1 MSTEMQAVNEDRF
14 AISPVWV
21 ANKDFKTPF
30 EHTLSESKQLV
41 LLQRLDMP
49 DLLKL
54 GIANEMDFM
63 SKALMNNP
71 STNSENS
78 QAAVSEAIKLADN
91 FGKME
96 TMINKVV
103 LRGCIKPKIHDVPE
117 HENARQLGLMYID
130 QIPWDDRMEM
140 FSVIFET
147 HGISDFREEQD
158 TDLGNV
164 VNVQDVQLPADG
176 PVADVR
182 PSESEGI
189 LSQSGDI
196 PLLQENRG

>member
-1 MSTEMQAVNEDRF
+1 MSIETGDEF
-14 AISPVWV
+14 ALSTAWT
-21 ANKDFKTPF
+21 AHKDFKRPF
-30 EHTLSESKQLV
+30 KYTLQDSGQTV

-63 SKALMNNP
+63 SKALLTAPGGDANP
-71 STNSENS
+71 QS
-78 QAAVSEAIKLADN
+78 AVADAVKLADN

-103 LRGCIKPKIHDVPE
+103 HRGCLKPKTYLPPE
-117 HENARQLGLMYID
+117 HENARQDGLLYID
-130 QIPWDDRMEM
+130 NIPWEDRMEL

-147 HGISDFREEQD
+147 QGLSDFREEQEPSV
-158 TDLGNV
+158 GNV
-164 VNVQDVQLPADG
+164 ANVQDVQLPANG

-182 PSESEGI
+182 PSESERV
-189 LSQSGDI
+189 
-196 PLLQENRG
+196 LLQ